1 MVLFQMDPARFITV
15 YIVQLGMGIIYFL
28 IGLLILKR
36 DTKRLNQL
44 FATFYL
50 LSASA
55 TIINVIY
62 VSLTIN
68 PWVKYLHILTFYLFC
83 FAIVYLLIFNLILLK
98 SEKVFPIKKHNLIAL
113 IYGGLL
119 FGLVFIPKGVTI
131 DASTEWR
138 PVWSLPFLIYALVV
152 LTCCA
157 TVPTTYYSLQ
167 VYKKLENEELK
178 KRWAFNIVAILG
190 YFAILYLTSVSNYL
204 NNPTFRLITS
214 IAGLSLFV
222 TAYLLFYSVGR
233 QIEK

>member
-68 PWVKYLHILTFYLFC
+68 PWVKYLHILTFSLFC

>member
-1 MVLFQMDPARFITV
+1 MVLQMDIARFITV

-28 IGLLILKR
+28 IGLFILKR

-44 FATFYL
+44 FSTFYL

-55 TIINVIY
+55 TFINVIY
-62 VSLTIN
+62 VSLTVN
-68 PWVKYLHILTFYLFC
+68 PVVKYLHFLTYYLFC

-98 SEKVFPIKKHNLIAL
+98 SEKVFSIKKHNLIAL

-131 DASTEWR
+131 DASTEWK

-152 LTCCA
+152 VTCCG

-167 VYKKLENEELK
+167 VYKKLESEELK

-222 TAYLLFYSVGR
+222 TAYLLFYSVAR